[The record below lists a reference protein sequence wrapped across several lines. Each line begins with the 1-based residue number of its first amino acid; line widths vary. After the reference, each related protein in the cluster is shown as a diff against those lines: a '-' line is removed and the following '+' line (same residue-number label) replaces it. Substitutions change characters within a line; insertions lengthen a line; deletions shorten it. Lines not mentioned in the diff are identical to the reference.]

1 MFTSASNGPA
11 AGLMALYG
19 PVQLSS
25 CNGSSPG
32 MPSVLFAGKHSKPS
46 CDPSY
51 GCAILELLDYLGCR
65 DCLMLPEVTRTLAEH
80 QTREESARNDK
91 GRQLYLAISLKK
103 TKQKRKK
110 TFAWGFLA
118 FASPLHL
125 LSLLFAT
132 KQVKL
137 ICNDL
142 CYIHWSKLCMHSEK
156 QKSMWAML

>member
-46 CDPSY
+46 CDHSY

-91 GRQLYLAISLKK
+91 GRATVFGHLIEKNK
-103 TKQKRKK
+103 TKKHSL
-110 TFAWGFLA
+110 GVFLLL
-118 FASPLHL
+118 PLH
-125 LSLLFAT
+125 
-132 KQVKL
+132 
-137 ICNDL
+137 CNCCHFYL
-142 CYIHWSKLCMHSEK
+142 QQSR
-156 QKSMWAML
+156 